1 MKSIK
6 EYFNRDSIHGK
17 MGSIIEYAKANR
29 KRTFA
34 VIAAVIMI
42 ISGSFYII
50 NTLNH
55 SNNSVNIDLNVSLT
69 GSIPNMSANTNV
81 KVGGMDP
88 FTLSKTSAS
97 SFASNFI
104 LDPSNAT
111 FLISAVNSSLAMFNT
126 QYVAQNATDN
136 STLLSMI
143 NNQKGY
149 IPINDRSMN
158 IVFDHSLNNS
168 WNYSI
173 PFTDL
178 YNNLS
183 KGWREMHFDAIASL
197 SVYGLYNFVFDD
209 HVYAYYYYNAIDYN
223 PYSRSNTLS
232 IEPKFNLSKPFMV
245 KPLQSASIAKIH
257 PGRIIGSGGG
267 GGNTCRSYSTVKTV
281 YLDKMIIP
289 FPLAILTGDV
299 SNGNPI
305 ISSSSTAILQSL
317 SYQGASTIPF
327 SDQYTTSD
335 NPTWYSNNVN
345 VNATG
350 SNSTTSASTLAM
362 QLGIYPNSGPE
373 MAYIP
378 NVTATVTVT
387 EYGYYVCEGS
397 YYYYISEGSS
407 VSYSIVNQ
415 NNNKLNI
422 YTALLDNFWNKNFAD
437 GSYNNWTTN
446 MSQFVNK
453 LVSISTPA
461 STQNLKPYTQQSKV
475 DIYGNSSLQASNTGT
490 GVDAISIVFG
500 VASIGFAIGSAIA
513 TGGLDLPLA
522 ALALISGLA
531 SVTIGVIGMLTT
543 PVYAVSSGIFLTQAL
558 LSTGASIGTT
568 FTEYGSSAG
577 EQLYLP
583 TGSSP
588 IVNSQTGLISIS
600 Q

>member
-34 VIAAVIMI
+34 MIAAVIMI

-69 GSIPNMSANTNV
+69 GSIPNMSANTSV

-97 SFASNFI
+97 SFPSNFI

-168 WNYSI
+168 WSYSI

-289 FPLAILTGDV
+289 FPLSMLTGDV
-299 SNGNPI
+299 SNGIPT
-305 ISSSSTAILQSL
+305 ISDSSTAILQSL

-362 QLGIYPNSGPE
+362 QLAIDQYSGPDI
-373 MAYIP
+373 AYIP

-397 YYYYISEGSS
+397 YYYYISEGST

-415 NNNKLNI
+415 NNNKLEINVGFL
-422 YTALLDNFWNKNFAD
+422 YDLWNSKYKDKNSQWNSSMNNLTNGLLSA
-437 GSYNNWTTN
+437 
-446 MSQFVNK
+446 
-453 LVSISTPA
+453 STPA
-461 STQNLKPYTQQSKV
+461 STQSLGTNGVNQSV
-475 DIYGNSSLQASNTGT
+475 HIYGNSSLKASSNGGT
-490 GVDAISIVFG
+490 GADMLSIAFG
-500 VASIGFAIGSAIA
+500 IGSLAFAIGSAIA
-513 TGGLDLPLA
+513 TDGVSAPLSY
-522 ALALISGLA
+522 LAFISGMA
-531 SVTIGVIGMLTT
+531 SITIGVLAMEAT
-543 PVYAVSSGIFLTQAL
+543 PVYAVSSSTFLT
-558 LSTGASIGTT
+558 TWSIEANGPSAT

-583 TGSSP
+583 SGSSQLVYSQ
-588 IVNSQTGLISIS
+588 IGLVDVND
-600 Q
+600 

>member
-69 GSIPNMSANTNV
+69 GSIPNMSANTSV

-143 NNQKGY
+143 NNQKEY

-197 SVYGLYNFVFDD
+197 SIYGLYNFVFDD

-267 GGNTCRSYSTVKTV
+267 GGKTCRSYSTVKTV

-289 FPLAILTGDV
+289 FPLSMLTGDV
-299 SNGNPI
+299 SNGIPT
-305 ISSSSTAILQSL
+305 ISDSSTAILQSL

-350 SNSTTSASTLAM
+350 SNSTTSSSTLAM
-362 QLGIYPNSGPE
+362 QLSISATSGPA

-397 YYYYISEGSS
+397 YYYYISEGST

-461 STQNLKPYTQQSKV
+461 STQNLEPHAQQSKV
-475 DIYGNSSLQASNTGT
+475 DIYGNSSLKASNTGT

-500 VASIGFAIGSAIA
+500 VASIGFAIGSAIV

-531 SVTIGVIGMLTT
+531 SVTIGVIGMLAT

-558 LSTGASIGTT
+558 LSTEATIGTT

>member
-34 VIAAVIMI
+34 FIAAVIMV

-257 PGRIIGSGGG
+257 PGRIVGSGGG
-267 GGNTCRSYSTVKTV
+267 GGKPCRSYSTVKAV
-281 YLDKMIIP
+281 YVNKMIIP
-289 FPLAILTGDV
+289 FPLSMLTGDV
-299 SNGNPI
+299 SDGNPI
-305 ISSSSTAILQSL
+305 ISSISTAILQSL
-317 SYQGASTIPF
+317 SYQGVSTIPF
-327 SDQYTTSD
+327 SDQYTTSF

-345 VNATG
+345 ANG

-362 QLGIYPNSGPE
+362 LLGIDQYSGPDI
-373 MAYIP
+373 AYIP

-387 EYGYYVCEGS
+387 EYGYYVFEGS
-397 YYYYISEGSS
+397 YYYYISEGST

-415 NNNKLNI
+415 NNNKLEINVGFL
-422 YTALLDNFWNKNFAD
+422 YDLWNSKYKDKNSQWNSSMNNLTNGLLSA
-437 GSYNNWTTN
+437 
-446 MSQFVNK
+446 
-453 LVSISTPA
+453 STPA
-461 STQNLKPYTQQSKV
+461 STQSLGTNGVNQSV
-475 DIYGNSSLQASNTGT
+475 HIYGSSSLKASSNGGT
-490 GVDAISIVFG
+490 GADMLSIAFG
-500 VASIGFAIGSAIA
+500 IGSLAFAIGSAIA
-513 TGGLDLPLA
+513 TDGVSAPLSY
-522 ALALISGLA
+522 LAFLSGMA
-531 SVTIGVIGMLTT
+531 SITIGVLAMEAT
-543 PVYAVSSGIFLTQAL
+543 PVYAVSSSTFLT
-558 LSTGASIGTT
+558 TWSIEANGPSAT

-583 TGSSP
+583 SGSSQLVYSQ
-588 IVNSQTGLISIS
+588 IGLVNVND
-600 Q
+600 